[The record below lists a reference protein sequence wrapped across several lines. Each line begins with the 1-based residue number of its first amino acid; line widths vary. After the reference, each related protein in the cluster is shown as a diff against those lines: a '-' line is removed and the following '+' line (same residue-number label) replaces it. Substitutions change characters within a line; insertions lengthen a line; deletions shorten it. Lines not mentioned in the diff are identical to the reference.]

1 MIDALKAG
9 PLAAE
14 GHRVVNRYAME
25 ARLPLV
31 QCPVQVLAPTAD
43 PHAFPVAGKVTGA
56 ISGVSMIEIAAGMVP
71 FPDQMPEVFAGPS
84 LPSWRASIRLGRAI
98 CQDLRCTEA
107 WFCST
112 SRK

>member
-25 ARLPLV
+25 ARPPLV

-56 ISGVSMIEIAAGMVP
+56 ISGATLLEIAGGMVP
-71 FPDQMPEVFAGPS
+71 LPDQMPEAFAETVLAFLAREYPA
-84 LPSWRASIRLGRAI
+84 R
-98 CQDLRCTEA
+98 
-107 WFCST
+107 
-112 SRK
+112 